1 MTSVVVVRDKS
12 TKPFFYAIDHY
23 VSYWRSVGYE
33 VIDHI
38 GPHDVPD
45 ADVLVFHV
53 DYTILPLEYRLLCKR
68 FSVVI
73 NGDLLDIS
81 RRQFSQLLLSQTDAY
96 TGPVI
101 VKTNTNYGGWPEHVL
116 NKRDGWKQRLA
127 QWSVVEPLPPCLRFD
142 DQANLSWR
150 SKMSLKNLMVRAATG
165 MLKAV
170 STIVSPSEAKHW
182 QTLQSLN
189 PLRYPIFENIQSVPP
204 DVWENENL
212 VVERF
217 LADYQDGLFYINY
230 FVFFG
235 EKEISGRMGAAD
247 PIVKFS
253 NCLVDQTVPV
263 PEIIRHCRAQMDA
276 DFGRIDYVRDGDN
289 YFVIDVN
296 KTEGGGVSNHEVQE
310 ELHFLASGL
319 ETFLKPDNTSRHE
332 SFSTEVW
339 SGRSK

>member
-1 MTSVVVVRDKS
+1 MTSVVVLRDRP

-23 VSYWRSVGYE
+23 ISYWRSIGYE
-33 VIDHI
+33 VIDHV
-38 GPHDVPD
+38 GPHAVPA

-53 DYTILPLEYRLLCKR
+53 DYTVLPLEYRLLRDR

-81 RRQFSQLLLSQTDAY
+81 RRQFSQLLLSQSDAY

-116 NKRDGWKQRLA
+116 NKKDGWKQRLA
-127 QWSVVEPLPPCLRFD
+127 QWSHVEPLPPALRYG
-142 DQANLSWR
+142 DQASLSSR
-150 SKMSLKNLMVRAATG
+150 SKLSPKNLMVRAATG

-170 STIVSPSEAKHW
+170 STIVSPSEARHW

-204 DVWENENL
+204 DVWENEHL

-235 EKEISGRMGAAD
+235 EKEISGRMGGVD

-253 NCLVDQTVPV
+253 NSVTDQTVPV
-263 PEIIRHCRAQMDA
+263 PDVIRQCRTKMKV
-276 DFGRIDYVRDGDN
+276 DFGRIDYIRDGDD

-296 KTEGGGVSNHEVQE
+296 KTEGGGMRNHEVRE
-310 ELHFLASGL
+310 ELEFLASGL
-319 ETFLKPDNTSRHE
+319 ETFFVPN
-332 SFSTEVW
+332 
-339 SGRSK
+339 